1 MIIVALKIIVI
12 KIMLLTAV
20 VINND
25 SNNIMNSDIDNDD
38 NVDSKQ

>member
-1 MIIVALKIIVI
+1 
-12 KIMLLTAV
+12 MLLATV

>member
-12 KIMLLTAV
+12 KITLLTTV

>member
-1 MIIVALKIIVI
+1 
-12 KIMLLTAV
+12 MLLTTV